1 MQPQN
6 CKHMITFIIALLLLI
21 VGFFTYGVFVEKV
34 FGIEPER
41 QTPALTKTDGV
52 DFVPMAP
59 WRIFLV
65 QFLNIAGL
73 GPIFGAIMGIFYGPA
88 AFLWIV
94 FGTIFAGGV
103 HDYLSGMLSIRKGGA
118 SLPDIVGDELG
129 NGVKVFIRI
138 LSLVLLI
145 LLTTT
150 FLSGPATLLQGLAG
164 LKTMQFSGHMIPI
177 VWVLIIFGYYALA
190 TVLPVDKLIGRFYPI
205 FGGILLFMGLGIMV
219 VMLCWHSGEMPE
231 VFDGLQNRQTN
242 GLPLFPMMFV
252 SIACGA
258 ISGFH
263 GTQSPIMARC
273 VTNERQG
280 RWIFYGA
287 MVAEGILALIWA
299 AAAGTFFAD
308 PEKGLYG
315 IDGLQAFA
323 AEHPGEN
330 IAALVIDKVSRSWL
344 GTVGGI
350 LESESFLARHGRRYI
365 GHYRCDSCA
374 YHERRHS
381 VAFGP
386 THCGRLPE
394 VGPETYFQPSD
405 AGTAAVPL
413 RVWHG
418 VRRFQYR
425 VALFRLDQPIV
436 SSVHIMGGH
445 RLALQAKNNPCP
457 LSRTGAFPIRLSY
470 CVDTGTVYDNGMQ
483 QLYLNSSGGPEHV
496 SGNTLDR
503 LCDSRSGDL
512 HQSHRLHYMGQES
525 RKEYLTFGIVS
536 ATARKRLVYGAKT
549 ACERYFLLKVL
560 QI

>member
-1 MQPQN
+1 MV
-6 CKHMITFIIALLLLI
+6 TFIVALIVLV
-21 VGFFTYGVFVEKV
+21 VGFFTYGVLVEKI
-34 FGIEPER
+34 FGVEPER

-52 DFVPMAP
+52 DYVPMAP

-118 SLPDIVGDELG
+118 SLPEIVGDELG
-129 NGVKVFIRI
+129 KGTKTFLRV

-150 FLSGPATLLQGLAG
+150 FLSGPAVLLQGLAPLSTFG
-164 LKTMQFSGHMIPI
+164 MERFGVVYQIPI
-177 VWVLIIFGYYALA
+177 VWILIIFGYYALA

-205 FGGILLFMGLGIMV
+205 FGGMLLFMGLGIMV
-219 VMLCWHSGEMPE
+219 VMLWGHSAEMPE
-231 VFDGLQNRQTN
+231 VFDGLHNRQTN

-308 PEKGLYG
+308 PETGLYG
-315 IDGLQAFA
+315 IDGLQAYA
-323 AEHPGEN
+323 AQHPGAN

-344 GTVGGI
+344 GTIGGI
-350 LESESFLARHGRRYI
+350 LAIIGVIAAPITSGDTALRSARLIVADFLHWDQRPIPKRLIIALPLFLCVFGMVFVDFNIVWRYF
-365 GHYRCDSCA
+365 A
-374 YHERRHS
+374 WTNQTL
-381 VAFGP
+381 ATF
-386 THCGRLPE
+386 TLW
-394 VGPETYFQPSD
+394 
-405 AGTAAVPL
+405 AGT
-413 RVWHG
+413 VWLYKRNHQSPSTTH
-418 VRRFQYR
+418 QYGYLIAMIP
-425 VALFRLDQPIV
+425 ALFMTMV
-436 SSVHIMGGH
+436 CSSYILIAPEGLHLPVEWRWLGYSIA
-445 RLALQAKNNPCP
+445 ALITLSCLCGFTLWAKKK
-457 LSRTGAFPIRLSY
+457 S
-470 CVDTGTVYDNGMQ
+470 
-483 QLYLNSSGGPEHV
+483 
-496 SGNTLDR
+496 
-503 LCDSRSGDL
+503 
-512 HQSHRLHYMGQES
+512 
-525 RKEYLTFGIVS
+525 
-536 ATARKRLVYGAKT
+536 
-549 ACERYFLLKVL
+549 
-560 QI
+560 

>member
-1 MQPQN
+1 MV
-6 CKHMITFIIALLLLI
+6 TFIIALALLI
-21 VGFFTYGVFVEKV
+21 VGFCTYGVLVEKI

-41 QTPALTKTDGV
+41 KTPALTKADGV

-73 GPIFGAIMGIFYGPA
+73 GPAIMGIFYGPA

-118 SLPDIVGDELG
+118 SLPEIVGDELG
-129 NGVKVFIRI
+129 QGTKVFIRI
-138 LSLVLLI
+138 LSLVLLV

-150 FLSGPATLLQGLAG
+150 FLSGPATLLQGLCPLGA
-164 LKTMQFSGHMIPI
+164 FSLQYSAVSIPI

-219 VMLCWHSGEMPE
+219 VMLWGHSAEMPE

-273 VTNERQG
+273 VTSERQG

-308 PEKGLYG
+308 KDVYG

-323 AEHPGEN
+323 AQHPGEN

-350 LESESFLARHGRRYI
+350 LAIIGVIAAPITSGDTALRSARLIVADFLKWDQRPIPKRLMIAIPLFLCVFGMVFVDFNIVWRYFAWTNQTLATFTLWA
-365 GHYRCDSCA
+365 GTVWLYKG
-374 YHERRHS
+374 ERRE
-381 VAFGP
+381 ARGERFRFGYLIALVP
-386 THCGRLPE
+386 AVFMTMVCSSYILIAPE
-394 VGPETYFQPSD
+394 GLHMPIEWRWVGYLI
-405 AGTAAVPL
+405 AAVITL
-413 RVWHG
+413 LCLGGFTVW
-418 VRRFQYR
+418 
-425 VALFRLDQPIV
+425 
-436 SSVHIMGGH
+436 
-445 RLALQAKNNPCP
+445 
-457 LSRTGAFPIRLSY
+457 T
-470 CVDTGTVYDNGMQ
+470 
-483 QLYLNSSGGPEHV
+483 
-496 SGNTLDR
+496 
-503 LCDSRSGDL
+503 
-512 HQSHRLHYMGQES
+512 
-525 RKEYLTFGIVS
+525 RK
-536 ATARKRLVYGAKT
+536 K
-549 ACERYFLLKVL
+549 
-560 QI
+560 

>member
-1 MQPQN
+1 MV
-6 CKHMITFIIALLLLI
+6 TFLIALALLI
-21 VGFFTYGVFVEKV
+21 VGFCTYGVLVEKI
-34 FGIEPER
+34 FGVEPER
-41 QTPALTKTDGV
+41 KTPALTKTDGV
-52 DFVPMAP
+52 DFVPMSS

-103 HDYLSGMLSIRKGGA
+103 HDYLSGMLSIRKGGV
-118 SLPDIVGDELG
+118 SLPEIVGDELG
-129 NGVKVFIRI
+129 QGVKLFMRF

-164 LKTMQFSGHMIPI
+164 LSTMQFNGHMIPI
-177 VWVLIIFGYYALA
+177 AWVLIIFGYYALA

-219 VMLCWHSGEMPE
+219 VMLWGHSAEMPE

-308 PEKGLYG
+308 KDMYG

-323 AEHPGEN
+323 AQHPGEN
-330 IAALVIDKVSRSWL
+330 IAALVIDRVSRSWL

-350 LESESFLARHGRRYI
+350 LAIIGVIAAPITSGDTALRSARLIVADFLHWDQKPIPRRLLI
-365 GHYRCDSCA
+365 A
-374 YHERRHS
+374 
-381 VAFGP
+381 
-386 THCGRLPE
+386 LPLFLC
-394 VGPETYFQPSD
+394 VFAMVFVDFNIVWRYFAWTNQTLACFTLW
-405 AGTAAVPL
+405 AGTVWLYKSAKNGGYKWGYLIALVP
-413 RVWHG
+413 
-418 VRRFQYR
+418 
-425 VALFRLDQPIV
+425 ALFMTMVCSSYILIAPEGVNIPIEWRWLGYLIAGAV
-436 SSVHIMGGH
+436 TLFCLCGFIFW
-445 RLALQAKNNPCP
+445 AKKQNIIKN
-457 LSRTGAFPIRLSY
+457 
-470 CVDTGTVYDNGMQ
+470 
-483 QLYLNSSGGPEHV
+483 
-496 SGNTLDR
+496 
-503 LCDSRSGDL
+503 
-512 HQSHRLHYMGQES
+512 
-525 RKEYLTFGIVS
+525 
-536 ATARKRLVYGAKT
+536 
-549 ACERYFLLKVL
+549 
-560 QI
+560 

>member
-1 MQPQN
+1 MV
-6 CKHMITFIIALLLLI
+6 TFIIALILLI
-21 VGFFTYGVFVEKV
+21 VGFCTYGVLVERI
-34 FGIEPER
+34 FGVEPSR
-41 QTPALTKTDGV
+41 ATPAIAHPDSV
-52 DFVPMAP
+52 DFVPMSA

-103 HDYLSGMLSIRKGGA
+103 HDYLSGMLSIRKGGV
-118 SLPDIVGDELG
+118 SLPDIIGDELG
-129 NGVKVFIRI
+129 KKIKIFMRV

-150 FLSGPATLLQGLAG
+150 FLSGPATLLQGLCP
-164 LKTMQFSGHMIPI
+164 LDTIPFRTHMIPI
-177 VWVLIIFGYYALA
+177 VWVLIIFAYYALA

-205 FGGILLFMGLGIMV
+205 FGAILLFMGIGIMI
-219 VMLCWHSGEMPE
+219 VMLGWHSNEMPE
-231 VFDGLQNRQTN
+231 IFDGLYNRQSN

-273 VTNERQG
+273 CTNECQG

-287 MVAEGILALIWA
+287 MIAEGILALIWA

-323 AEHPGEN
+323 AAHPGEN

-350 LESESFLARHGRRYI
+350 LAIIGVIAAPITSGDTALRSARLIVADYLKLNQRPICNRLLIAIPLFLCVFGMVFVDFNVVWRYF
-365 GHYRCDSCA
+365 A
-374 YHERRHS
+374 WTNQTLA
-381 VAFGP
+381 VF
-386 THCGRLPE
+386 TLW
-394 VGPETYFQPSD
+394 
-405 AGTAAVPL
+405 AGTIWLYEQEHTHASQNKY
-413 RVWHG
+413 
-418 VRRFQYR
+418 RFGYLIALIP
-425 VALFRLDQPIV
+425 ALFMTMVCSTYILIAPE
-436 SSVHIMGGH
+436 G
-445 RLALQAKNNPCP
+445 LALP
-457 LSRTGAFPIRLSY
+457 LHLHWLGYSIAALITL
-470 CVDTGTVYDNGMQ
+470 CVLGVFTKWTKS
-483 QLYLNSSGGPEHV
+483 LTLNTKH
-496 SGNTLDR
+496 
-503 LCDSRSGDL
+503 
-512 HQSHRLHYMGQES
+512 
-525 RKEYLTFGIVS
+525 
-536 ATARKRLVYGAKT
+536 
-549 ACERYFLLKVL
+549 
-560 QI
+560 

>member
-1 MQPQN
+1 
-6 CKHMITFIIALLLLI
+6 MITFIISLVVLI
-21 VGFFTYGVFVEKV
+21 VGFMTYGVLVEKI

-41 QTPALTKTDGV
+41 QTPALSKTDGV

-73 GPIFGAIMGIFYGPA
+73 GPIFGAIMGIFFGPA

-103 HDYLSGMLSIRKGGA
+103 HDYLSGMLSIRKGGM

-129 NGVKVFIRI
+129 NGTKVFIRV

-150 FLSGPATLLQGLAG
+150 FLSGPATLLQGLCP
-164 LKTMQFSGHMIPI
+164 LSTLNIQHSTIIPI

-205 FGGILLFMGLGIMV
+205 FGAILLFMGIGIMV
-219 VMLCWHSGEMPE
+219 VMLGWHSSEMPE
-231 VFDGLQNRQTN
+231 VFDGLHNRQKN

-308 PEKGLYG
+308 PETGLYG

-323 AEHPGEN
+323 AEHPGKN
-330 IAALVIDKVSRSWL
+330 IAALVIDRVSRSWL
-344 GTVGGI
+344 GTIGGI
-350 LESESFLARHGRRYI
+350 LAIIGVIAAPITSGDTALRSARLIVADFLKWDQRPIPKRLMIAIPLFLCVFGMVFVDFNIVWRYFAWTNQTLACFTLWA
-365 GHYRCDSCA
+365 GAVWLYKG
-374 YHERRHS
+374 ERRM
-381 VAFGP
+381 ANGERKYRFGYLIALVP
-386 THCGRLPE
+386 AVFMTMVCSSYILIAPEGIHLPAE
-394 VGPETYFQPSD
+394 WRWLGYTL
-405 AGTAAVPL
+405 AGLITTGCL
-413 RVWHG
+413 SGYIVW
-418 VRRFQYR
+418 
-425 VALFRLDQPIV
+425 
-436 SSVHIMGGH
+436 
-445 RLALQAKNNPCP
+445 AK
-457 LSRTGAFPIRLSY
+457 
-470 CVDTGTVYDNGMQ
+470 
-483 QLYLNSSGGPEHV
+483 
-496 SGNTLDR
+496 
-503 LCDSRSGDL
+503 
-512 HQSHRLHYMGQES
+512 
-525 RKEYLTFGIVS
+525 K
-536 ATARKRLVYGAKT
+536 KT
-549 ACERYFLLKVL
+549 RE
-560 QI
+560 Q